1 MKSVWVVTS
10 SEENSAVQN
19 PISDTPP
26 CENEVTL
33 DFVQTL
39 LIPSPENSQVLLSVK
54 ACAISRIPYKLIKPS
69 VAGADSRFP
78 LGYEISGAVL
88 DTGPDVKRL
97 SKGEEVVGVIPY
109 DSNTP
114 GCATHLLISEM
125 FLVHKPETLIH
136 ADCSSVLRP
145 GLQAYTALYV
155 LGRLQKDD
163 VILICDGA
171 TPTALLCIQLAHP
184 LCSKMITT
192 VSSAEEAEYLLSR
205 IPFPITVIDMST
217 QAKTAANLC
226 LRETGGLGVNLVI
239 DFGVKMD
246 ESLTQHIKNSEY
258 LEANSRYVLGI
269 IDKELSV
276 GFTEECYA
284 LSLFKKKIGLTK
296 NQILSSLSLGGRWVT
311 SQDNF
316 QLDPPDTHTLFMK
329 GASLSFLFSD
339 IWSLSGFGQG
349 KYLHILNSLMNKLEA
364 NTITPSKQ
372 NIVPFDALTNVTMN
386 QFNFDSSTRFII
398 SLD

>member
-10 SEENSAVQN
+10 SGEDSVAQN
-19 PISDTPP
+19 LVIDTPH
-26 CENEVTL
+26 CDNKVAL
-33 DFVQTL
+33 NFVQTL
-39 LIPSPENSQVLLSVK
+39 LVPSPEDSQVLLSVK
-54 ACAISRIPYKLIKPS
+54 ACAISRIPRKLIEPS
-69 VAGADSRFP
+69 VAGADTSFP

-88 DTGPDVKRL
+88 DVGPDVKRL
-97 SKGEEVVGVIPY
+97 SKGEEVVGIIPY

-114 GCATHLLISEM
+114 GCATHVLISEM
-125 FLVHKPETLIH
+125 FLVHKPETLTH

-184 LCSKMITT
+184 LCSKIITT
-192 VSSAEEAEYLLSR
+192 VSNAEEAEYLLSR
-205 IPFPITVIDMST
+205 IPFQITVIDMST
-217 QAKTAANLC
+217 QVKSAADLC
-226 LRETGGLGVNLVI
+226 LRETGGLGVNLVL

-246 ESLTQHIKNSEY
+246 DSLTQHIKNSEY
-258 LEANSRYVLGI
+258 IEANNRYALGI
-269 IDKELSV
+269 IDEEPSV
-276 GFTEECYA
+276 GFTEESYT

-296 NQILSSLSLGGRWVT
+296 NQILASLSLGGRWVT

-339 IWSLSGFGQG
+339 IWSLSGFSQG

-364 NTITPSKQ
+364 NTITPSKHS
-372 NIVPFDALTNVTMN
+372 IVPFDAVNDVTIN
-386 QFNFDSSTRFII
+386 QFKFDSLTRLII

>member
-10 SEENSAVQN
+10 AEENSAVHN

-26 CENEVTL
+26 DNKVTL

-54 ACAISRIPYKLIKPS
+54 ACAISRIPRKLIKPS
-69 VAGADSRFP
+69 VAGADTRFP
-78 LGYEISGAVL
+78 LGYEISGVVL

-125 FLVHKPETLIH
+125 FLVHKPETIIH
-136 ADCSSVLRP
+136 ADCSSVLRS

-155 LGRLQKDD
+155 LGRIQKDD

-184 LCSKMITT
+184 LCSKIITT
-192 VSSAEEAEYLLSR
+192 VSSAEETEYLLSR
-205 IPFPITVIDMST
+205 IPFQMTVIDMST

-239 DFGVKMD
+239 DFGVRMD

-258 LEANSRYVLGI
+258 IEANCRHVLGI
-269 IDKELSV
+269 IDEETSV

-296 NQILSSLSLGGRWVT
+296 KQILSSLSLGGRWVT
-311 SQDNF
+311 SQDNL

-339 IWSLSGFGQG
+339 IWSLSGFSQG

-364 NTITPSKQ
+364 NTITPSNH
-372 NIVPFDALTNVTMN
+372 NIVPFDAVTDVTIN
-386 QFNFDSSTRFII
+386 QFKFDSSTRLII